1 MTSPAARLQL
11 ALAPGRVRP
20 SRSNGWWGML
30 LLVATEAALFGVLIA
45 SYFYVRFK
53 TVDWPPDGIP
63 DPNVLKAL
71 GLTALVVATTV
82 PIFLAERGIRR
93 GSQSLLRLGLLA
105 ATLIAGLYTVLQ
117 AYQLNEDWK
126 SFTARTDTYG
136 SLYFTITG
144 AHLLHVG
151 AGVLLLGWVTV
162 RAWLR
167 AYAIDRNAA
176 VQVTAL
182 YWYFVNALAAV
193 VFLAVYLSPLL

>member
-1 MTSPAARLQL
+1 MSSPAARVQVP
-11 ALAPGRVRP
+11 LAPGSVRP

-45 SYFYVRFK
+45 SYFYVRFR

-63 DPNVLKAL
+63 DPKALKAL
-71 GLTALVVATTV
+71 GLTVLVVATTV
-82 PIFLAERGIRR
+82 PIYLAERGIRR
-93 GSQSLLRLGLLA
+93 GSQSRLRLGLIA
-105 ATLIAGLYTVLQ
+105 ATLIAALYTVLQ

-126 SFTARTDTYG
+126 SFTARADTYG

-144 AHLLHVG
+144 AHLVHVA
-151 AGVLLLGWVTV
+151 AGVLLIGWVTL
-162 RAWLR
+162 RAWGG

-182 YWYFVNALAAV
+182 YWYFVNALAVV
-193 VFLAVYLSPLL
+193 VFLVVDLSPVL